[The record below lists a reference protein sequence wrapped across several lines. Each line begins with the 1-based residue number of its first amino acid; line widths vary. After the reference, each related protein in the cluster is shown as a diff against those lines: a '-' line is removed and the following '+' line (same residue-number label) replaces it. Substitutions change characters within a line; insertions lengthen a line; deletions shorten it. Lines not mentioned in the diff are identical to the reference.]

1 MLKRILLLEGELET
15 DHCLP
20 WVPAA
25 PCSQSFGQQRMGC
38 GLGSSSAL
46 FLAGTIPSAGE
57 DLILAPCWLGGAGG
71 ELCALLGL
79 RGQAPCSGGGH
90 GLCQPHPG
98 GRQERVHA
106 AALGRE
112 KEHCWT
118 SRALLVPSP
127 SAPCEAGGPSAPWD
141 SPWPCGV
148 AVPWDSPTGAGHPHP
163 EPAQVRSGACW
174 GKLSCQ
180 VLCLPP
186 LTWLLLTLGSNTPMR
201 GRALPE
207 RGSWHWMRPRLELS
221 AELTFRAPAAA
232 GGWDSR
238 SEGAAIRHVL
248 GLN

>member
-46 FLAGTIPSAGE
+46 FLAGTIPSAEE
-57 DLILAPCWLGGAGG
+57 DLLLAPCWLGGAGG

-79 RGQAPCSGGGH
+79 RGQAPCSGGGARLVPAPSRRQA
-90 GLCQPHPG
+90 GAGACCSTGQGEGALLDQPCPARAIPISTVRGWGAVSPLGQPVAVWGGRALGQPH
-98 GRQERVHA
+98 R
-106 AALGRE
+106 
-112 KEHCWT
+112 CW
-118 SRALLVPSP
+118 
-127 SAPCEAGGPSAPWD
+127 AP
-141 SPWPCGV
+141 
-148 AVPWDSPTGAGHPHP
+148 T
-163 EPAQVRSGACW
+163 QVRSGACQ

-207 RGSWHWMRPRLELS
+207 RGSWRWMRPRLELS

-232 GGWDSR
+232 GGWDSP